1 MNSLG
6 GLEAGIKIWDIAILP
21 FLLNNCETWVDI
33 SRESIKMLDDLQQMF
48 LRYMFGTPRTC
59 PTPILLWESGS
70 FMMEHRIAQKKLMF
84 YHHLINLP
92 KGSLAY
98 EVTQIQDILGF
109 PGLVQ
114 ESKLLIEKYELPS
127 PESCTKGQWRGLTK
141 KAITKQNKKD
151 ILEKMKS
158 FKKLDYSIH
167 AQESFGLQ
175 DYVKNLNIPDAR
187 LKFALRSKMLRTVQM
202 NFKGE
207 KQYKDNGWKC
217 VSCNNLDTQE
227 HLLSCEGYNF
237 LRVGRNMDQDKDL
250 VAFFRGVIKHRMES
264 GLE

>member
-1 MNSLG
+1 
-6 GLEAGIKIWDIAILP
+6 
-21 FLLNNCETWVDI
+21 
-33 SRESIKMLDDLQQMF
+33 
-48 LRYMFGTPRTC
+48 
-59 PTPILLWESGS
+59 
-70 FMMEHRIAQKKLMF
+70 MF
-84 YHHLINLP
+84 YHHLINLS

-175 DYVKNLNIPDAR
+175 DYVKNFNIPDAR